1 MNTATG
7 PRAPQLQVSQWLN
20 SKEPVTLAALRG
32 KVVVIEAFQM
42 LCPGCVHHGI
52 PQVQR
57 IAAYFNPAQV
67 TVLGLHTVFEN
78 HEVMGPAALKV
89 FVHENR
95 LGFPIG
101 IDQPQGHG
109 LPLTMQAYGMQGTP
123 TLLVIDRAG
132 RLRHQEFGQ
141 VSDLSIG
148 AAIGSLIAEPLDAT
162 GMS

>member
-1 MNTATG
+1 MNSTN
-7 PRAPQLQVSQWLN
+7 RIAPELQVSQWLN
-20 SKEPVTLAALRG
+20 TSEPITLAALRG

-67 TVLGLHTVFEN
+67 AVLGLHTVFEN
-78 HEVMGPAALKV
+78 HEVMGPEALKV

-101 IDQPQGHG
+101 IDQPQGRG
-109 LPLTMQAYGMQGTP
+109 LPLTMQAYDMQGTP
-123 TLLVIDRAG
+123 TLLVIDRNG
-132 RLRHQEFGQ
+132 RLRHHEFGQ
-141 VSDLSIG
+141 VSDLAIG
-148 AAIGSLIAEPLDAT
+148 AAIGALIAEPTDPTEAA
-162 GMS
+162 